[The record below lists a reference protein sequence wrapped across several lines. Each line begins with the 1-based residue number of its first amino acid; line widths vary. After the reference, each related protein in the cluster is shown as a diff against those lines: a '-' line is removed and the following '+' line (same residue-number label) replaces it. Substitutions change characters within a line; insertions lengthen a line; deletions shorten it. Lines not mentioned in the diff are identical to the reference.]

1 MQCNT
6 VQYIVEQW
14 SRAHAALP
22 PVKRSRCSGA
32 LMASWPQAIPT
43 ALYCTVPTALYCTVP
58 TALYCTV
65 PTALYCTVPTALYC
79 ALLYCIVLYFTV
91 LYILHSTKLYVLHS
105 TELYCIRIRTRG
117 GIYGQI
123 YPFEGNPEDKGV
135 YLTVYTDSNSN
146 TDSILF

>member
-6 VQYIVEQW
+6 VQYTVEQW

-32 LMASWPQAIPT
+32 LMASWPQA
-43 ALYCTVPTALYCTVP
+43 VPTALYCTVP

-65 PTALYCTVPTALYC
+65 PTALYCDVPTALYW

-91 LYILHSTKLYVLHS
+91 LYILHSTVLYVLHS
-105 TELYCIRIRTRG
+105 TVLYCIRIRTRG

-123 YPFEGNPEDKGV
+123 YPFEGTPEDKGV
-135 YLTVYTDSNSN
+135 YLPVYPDTSSN
-146 TDSILF
+146 TYSILF